1 MLTIEDYIEQT
12 GRCHTVAELGKLFLQ
27 AIQEEG
33 FENLSFCRVQNKRTT
48 SSPWLIFPD
57 GFVSTYYDNA
67 MYRHDPFLSRVPR
80 ASGPMYWDDIE
91 LHGQLLKSE
100 REMLGRSREC
110 GVHSGLSIPFHGPDG
125 HCDIIGLSL
134 RRNDRPDRSRTG
146 IIQAKTTHT
155 RWRYWQIVQEQRQRA
170 NTFSQD
176 SELIHA
182 GGPKGMTSRH
192 CRALVF
198 VDVAARRWDMG
209 FVDLNRDI
217 LRYVR
222 VSDLE
227 ALLKWGLVTER
238 ADDDRF
244 RFYFAPSVLG
254 VCHMGGCEQVA
265 SHRRDIWEM
274 DIARSEIPQL

>member
-1 MLTIEDYIEQT
+1 MLTIEDYIE
-12 GRCHTVAELGKLFLQ
+12 RAELCRTVDELGKLFLQ
-27 AIQEEG
+27 AMQEEG
-33 FENLSFCRVQNKRTT
+33 FENLSFCRVENKRTT

-57 GFVSTYYDNA
+57 GFVSTYYGTA
-67 MYRHDPFLSRVPR
+67 MYRNDPFLSRVPR
-80 ASGPMYWDDIE
+80 AIGPMYWDDIE
-91 LHGQLLKSE
+91 LHGRLEKLE

-110 GVHSGLSIPFHGPDG
+110 GVHSGLSIPYHGPDG
-125 HCDIIGLSL
+125 QCDIIGLSL
-134 RRNDRPDRSRTG
+134 RRNDRPDRSRTS
-146 IIQAKTTHT
+146 IVQAKSTHT
-155 RWRYWQIVQEQRQRA
+155 RWRYWQIVQALQRDPPLI
-170 NTFSQD
+170 QD
-176 SELIHA
+176 TGLIHL
-182 GGPKGMTSRH
+182 GGPKGMTFSH

-244 RFYFAPSVLG
+244 RFYFAPTVLG